1 MLSYSQALYM
11 LFYRLVHTNTFNF
24 FCDLC
29 PYKCKHK
36 YYLVMHMR
44 THTGEKPYKC
54 AQCPATFVNP
64 SNLNKHK
71 LTHQAKQFKVSVL
84 IKTNKYT
91 LQEKSIF
98 YFKGRQRSCY
108 SSGDA
113 GVYGRR

>member
-1 MLSYSQALYM
+1 M
-11 LFYRLVHTNTFNF
+11 YRLVHSNTFNF

-71 LTHQAKQFKVSVL
+71 LTHQDKQFKVSL
-84 IKTNKYT
+84 R
-91 LQEKSIF
+91 EESIHKLF
-98 YFKGRQRSCY
+98 
-108 SSGDA
+108 
-113 GVYGRR
+113 